1 MSFEFGKK
9 KKKKLPDCFLP
20 RSPLIVYY
28 SVSEITII
36 RYMCNKGPIQAQKS
50 KRANK
55 TNLQAQISARF
66 YWRNSGYAKL

>member
-50 KRANK
+50 K
-55 TNLQAQISARF
+55 
-66 YWRNSGYAKL
+66 